1 MTFAGRLILGTVLVL
16 ILTVFILVWTSEV
29 SLRRDLEAEIGR
41 SLENQAV
48 LIREALPADS
58 LQWESTV
65 RRLGNQNGIRITII
79 DRTGRVRAESEL
91 PEFDLN
97 RLENHLTR
105 PEVQQAL
112 SGQVGMNRRQS
123 ATLGRPLLYVAVLGG
138 PGVVRVAA
146 TLEQVDTTVHRAQ
159 RSVLWAALLALVIG
173 GGVAL
178 VAGRSI
184 AGPLTEITSAARSIA
199 AGTPP
204 RFPHSGIPDID
215 ALVSA
220 LRDMNAQLADRFD
233 QLRRERAESATLLE
247 SMVEGVL
254 ASDARGR
261 IVVANGA
268 ARRLLGYSPTQE
280 LPELPQLFRA
290 KPAREVVD
298 TVLQGLPVDRREI
311 ELDDRRVR
319 VDARSMPGG
328 GAMLVLDDVT
338 DLRRLEIM
346 RRDFVANVSHEL
358 KTPLT
363 SITGY
368 AETLLGD
375 QPDAATSHRFL
386 EVILANARR
395 MQRLVDGLLD
405 LARIESGGWRPRPEP
420 LDLTATVREVW
431 ETMGKHGRD
440 GRPALEIAIPAEAA
454 RLRADP
460 DAIRQILTNLLEN
473 ATHYT
478 PATGRIAV
486 SARRVDRG
494 VAVAVE
500 DSGGGIASEHL
511 PRIFERFYRADPS
524 RSRLEGGSG
533 LGLAIVKHLV
543 EAHGGRVAAE
553 STLGQGT
560 TIRCW
565 FPDESA

>member
-1 MTFAGRLILGTVLVL
+1 
-16 ILTVFILVWTSEV
+16 
-29 SLRRDLEAEIGR
+29 
-41 SLENQAV
+41 
-48 LIREALPADS
+48 
-58 LQWESTV
+58 
-65 RRLGNQNGIRITII
+65 
-79 DRTGRVRAESEL
+79 
-91 PEFDLN
+91 
-97 RLENHLTR
+97 
-105 PEVQQAL
+105 
-112 SGQVGMNRRQS
+112 
-123 ATLGRPLLYVAVLGG
+123 
-138 PGVVRVAA
+138 
-146 TLEQVDTTVHRAQ
+146 
-159 RSVLWAALLALVIG
+159 
-173 GGVAL
+173 
-178 VAGRSI
+178 
-184 AGPLTEITSAARSIA
+184 LTEITSAARSIA
-199 AGTPP
+199 AGAPP

-220 LRDMNAQLADRFD
+220 LRDMNAQLAERFET
-233 QLRRERAESATLLE
+233 LRRERAESATLLE

-268 ARRLLGYSPTQE
+268 ARRLLGYGPTQE

-290 KPAREVVD
+290 KPAREIVD

-328 GAMLVLDDVT
+328 GVMLVIDDVT
-338 DLRRLEIM
+338 DLRRLETM
-346 RRDFVANVSHEL
+346 RRDFVANVSHEM

-368 AETLLGD
+368 SETLLGD
-375 QPDAATSHRFL
+375 QPDPAISRRFL

-405 LARIESGGWRPRPEP
+405 LARIESGGWRPATEMV
-420 LDLTATVREVW
+420 DLAATVREVW
-431 ETMGKHGRD
+431 ETIGNRGPD
-440 GRPALEIAIPAEAA
+440 GRPSLELAIPEEANH
-454 RLRADP
+454 LRADP
-460 DAIRQILTNLLEN
+460 DAIRQVLTNLLEN
-473 ATHYT
+473 AIHYT

-486 SARRVDRG
+486 SSRRVDRG
-494 VAVAVE
+494 VTVAVE
-500 DSGGGIASEHL
+500 DSGSGISSEHL

-565 FPDESA
+565 FPEEMA

>member
-1 MTFAGRLILGTVLVL
+1 VTFAGRLIVGTVLTLV
-16 ILTVFILVWTSEV
+16 LTVFVLVWTSEV
-29 SLRRDLEAEIGR
+29 SLRRDLETEIAR

-48 LIREALPADS
+48 LIREALPRDS

-79 DRTGRVRAESEL
+79 DSNGRVRAESEL

-105 PEVQQAL
+105 PEVQQAMH
-112 SGQVGMNRRQS
+112 GQVGVNRRTS
-123 ATLGRPLLYVAVLGG
+123 ATLGRPLMYVAVPGG

-146 TLEQVDTTVHRAQ
+146 TLEQVDATVHRAQ

-173 GGVAL
+173 SVIAL

-199 AGTPP
+199 AGAPP

-220 LRDMNAQLADRFD
+220 LRDMNAQLAERFD
-233 QLRRERAESATLLE
+233 TLRRERAESATLLE

-268 ARRLLGYSPTQE
+268 ARRLLGYGPTQE

-290 KPAREVVD
+290 KPAREIVD

-319 VDARSMPGG
+319 VDGRSMPGG
-328 GAMLVLDDVT
+328 GVMLVMDDVT
-338 DLRRLEIM
+338 DLRRLETM
-346 RRDFVANVSHEL
+346 RRDFVANVSHEM

-368 AETLLGD
+368 TETLLGE
-375 QPDAATSHRFL
+375 QPDPATSRRFL

-405 LARIESGGWRPRPEP
+405 LARIESGGWRPATEMV
-420 LDLTATVREVW
+420 DLAATVREVW
-431 ETMGKHGRD
+431 ETIANRGPD
-440 GRPALEIAIPAEAA
+440 GRPSLEVAIPEEAD

-460 DAIRQILTNLLEN
+460 DAIRQVLTNLLEN
-473 ATHYT
+473 AIHYT

-486 SARRVDRG
+486 SSRRVDRG
-494 VAVAVE
+494 VTVAVE
-500 DSGGGIASEHL
+500 DSGSGISSEHL

-560 TIRCW
+560 AIRCW
-565 FPDESA
+565 FPDEVA

>member
-1 MTFAGRLILGTVLVL
+1 MR
-16 ILTVFILVWTSEV
+16 
-29 SLRRDLEAEIGR
+29 
-41 SLENQAV
+41 
-48 LIREALPADS
+48 
-58 LQWESTV
+58 
-65 RRLGNQNGIRITII
+65 
-79 DRTGRVRAESEL
+79 
-91 PEFDLN
+91 
-97 RLENHLTR
+97 
-105 PEVQQAL
+105 
-112 SGQVGMNRRQS
+112 GQVGVNRRTS
-123 ATLGRPLLYVAVLGG
+123 ATLGRPLMYVAVPGG
-138 PGVVRVAA
+138 PAVVRVAA
-146 TLEQVDTTVHRAQ
+146 TLEQVDATVHRAQ

-173 GGVAL
+173 SVIAL

-199 AGTPP
+199 AGAPP

-220 LRDMNAQLADRFD
+220 LRDMNAQLAERFD
-233 QLRRERAESATLLE
+233 TLRRERAESATLLE

-268 ARRLLGYSPTQE
+268 ARRLLGYGPTQDF
-280 LPELPQLFRA
+280 PELPQLFRA
-290 KPAREVVD
+290 KPAREIVD

-319 VDARSMPGG
+319 VDGRSMPGG
-328 GAMLVLDDVT
+328 GVMLVMDDVT
-338 DLRRLEIM
+338 DLRRLETM
-346 RRDFVANVSHEL
+346 RRDFVANVSHEM

-368 AETLLGD
+368 TETLLGE
-375 QPDAATSHRFL
+375 QPDPATSRRFL

-405 LARIESGGWRPRPEP
+405 LARIESGGWRPATEMV
-420 LDLTATVREVW
+420 DLAATVREVW
-431 ETMGKHGRD
+431 ETIANRGPD
-440 GRPALEIAIPAEAA
+440 GRPSLEVAIPEEAD

-460 DAIRQILTNLLEN
+460 DAIRQVLTNLLEN
-473 ATHYT
+473 AIHYT

-486 SARRVDRG
+486 SSRRVDRG
-494 VAVAVE
+494 VTVAVE
-500 DSGGGIASEHL
+500 DSGSGISSEHL

-560 TIRCW
+560 AIRCW
-565 FPDESA
+565 FPDEVA

>member
-1 MTFAGRLILGTVLVL
+1 VTFAGRLIAGTVLTLV
-16 ILTVFILVWTSEV
+16 LTVFVLVWTSEV
-29 SLRRDLEAEIGR
+29 SLRRDLETEIAR

-48 LIREALPADS
+48 LIREALPRDS
-58 LQWESTV
+58 LQWEPTV

-79 DRTGRVRAESEL
+79 DSSGRVRAESEL

-97 RLENHLTR
+97 RLENHLAR
-105 PEVQQAL
+105 PEVQQAME
-112 SGQVGMNRRQS
+112 GQVGMNRRTS
-123 ATLGRPLLYVAVLGG
+123 ATLGRPLMYVAVLGG
-138 PGVVRVAA
+138 PGIVRVAA
-146 TLEQVDTTVHRAQ
+146 TLDQVDETVHRAQ

-173 GGVAL
+173 GVIAL

-204 RFPHSGIPDID
+204 QFPHSGIPDID

-220 LRDMNAQLADRFD
+220 LRDMNAQLAERFD

-268 ARRLLGYSPTQE
+268 ARRLLGYGPTQE
-280 LPELPQLFRA
+280 LPALTQLFRA
-290 KPAREVVD
+290 KVARELVD
-298 TVLQGLPVDRREI
+298 TVLAGLPVDRREI

-319 VDARSMPGG
+319 VDARSLPGG
-328 GAMLVLDDVT
+328 GAMLVMDDVT
-338 DLRRLEIM
+338 DLRRLETM
-346 RRDFVANVSHEL
+346 RRDFVANVSHEM

-368 AETLLGD
+368 TETLLSD
-375 QPDAATSHRFL
+375 QPDPATSHRFL

-405 LARIESGGWRPRPEP
+405 LARIESGGWRPATEMV
-420 LDLTATVREVW
+420 DLAGTVREVW
-431 ETMGKHGRD
+431 ETLGNHGAD
-440 GRPALEIAIPAEAA
+440 GRPALEVAIPAEAT

-460 DAIRQILTNLLEN
+460 DAIRQVLTNLLEN
-473 ATHYT
+473 AIHYT
-478 PATGRIAV
+478 PATGRITV
-486 SARRVDRG
+486 SSRRVDRG
-494 VAVAVE
+494 VSVSVE
-500 DSGGGIASEHL
+500 DSGSGIASEHL

-524 RSRLEGGSG
+524 RSREEGGSG

-560 TIRCW
+560 TIRIW
-565 FPDESA
+565 FPDQGA